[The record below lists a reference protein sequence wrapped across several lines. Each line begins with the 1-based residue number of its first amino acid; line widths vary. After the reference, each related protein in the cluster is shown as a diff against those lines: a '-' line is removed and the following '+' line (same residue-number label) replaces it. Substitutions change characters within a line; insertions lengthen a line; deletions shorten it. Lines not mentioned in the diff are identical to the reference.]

1 MSVSELEDKTE
12 KERISNFEK
21 DRILDL
27 FDRVEE
33 LENQLAE
40 LKKK

>member
-1 MSVSELEDKTE
+1 MSVSELEDKAE